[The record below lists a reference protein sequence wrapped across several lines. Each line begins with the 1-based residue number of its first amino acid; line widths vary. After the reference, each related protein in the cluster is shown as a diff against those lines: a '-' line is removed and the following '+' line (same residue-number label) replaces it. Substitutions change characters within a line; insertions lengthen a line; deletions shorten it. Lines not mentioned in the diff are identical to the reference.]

1 VQTIHIGIADDHRLF
16 REGVSNIIRS
26 FDRIEVVAEAANG
39 KVLLDILA
47 QHDREIDIVLLDL
60 NMPEM
65 DGVETMT
72 RLKQQYPKIKVIV
85 VSLHEEPPLLFKL
98 FEMGINAYLHK
109 DCEID
114 ELKKAIYTVY
124 ENDIYMNQR
133 LSEALKKMAQYRN
146 DGSAHAEKIAMTQ
159 REKEILQ
166 LICNECTTHEIAE
179 KLGVS
184 VRTVEGHRTNL
195 LQKTGSKNIVSLLIY
210 ALRHKLVDTGFLIQL
225 K

>member
-1 VQTIHIGIADDHRLF
+1 VQTINIGIADDHRLF
-16 REGVSNIIRS
+16 REGLSSIIRS
-26 FDRIEVVAEAANG
+26 FEHVSVIAEAANG
-39 KVLLDILA
+39 KILLELLA
-47 QHDREIDIVLLDL
+47 QNNHHMDMVLLDL

-72 RLKQQYPKIKVIV
+72 RLKLLYPEIKIIV
-85 VSLHEEPPLLFKL
+85 VSLHEEPPLLFRL

-109 DCEID
+109 DCEIE
-114 ELKKAIYTVY
+114 ELQKAIYTVY
-124 ENDIYMNQR
+124 RNDIYMNQR
-133 LSEALKKMAQYRN
+133 LSEALKKMAKYRN
-146 DGSAHAEKIAMTQ
+146 DGTTHAEKISMTQ

-195 LQKTGSKNIVSLLIY
+195 LQKTGSKNTVSLLIY

-225 K
+225 